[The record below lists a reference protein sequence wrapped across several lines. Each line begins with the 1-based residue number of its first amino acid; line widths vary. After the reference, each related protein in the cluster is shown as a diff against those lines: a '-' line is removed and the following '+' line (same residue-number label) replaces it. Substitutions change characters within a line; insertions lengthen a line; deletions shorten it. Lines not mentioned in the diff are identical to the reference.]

1 MKKLLI
7 LTTFLSSLMVS
18 SVANAEWTKVYTS
31 DDEGGSAYVNFD
43 RLKKRN
49 GKLYYWALIDFHS
62 MKGQWSLTMYQETE
76 CKRDRFKVLNST
88 TYSDRMGSGNVIGT
102 DNTPMNWNYPAPG
115 SYGEAIF
122 DAVCDP

>member
-1 MKKLLI
+1 M
-7 LTTFLSSLMVS
+7 TSL
-18 SVANAEWTKVYTS
+18 ANAEWTKVYTGDGS
-31 DDEGGSAYVNFD
+31 SAYVNFD
-43 RLKKRN
+43 RLKKRD
-49 GKLYYWALIDFHS
+49 GKLYYWALIDLHS

-102 DNTPMNWNYPAPG
+102 DNTPMNWTYPTPDTF
-115 SYGEAIF
+115 GEAIF